1 MQTTAWQLP
10 RVDESSLASADLILL
25 SADGAARARF
35 TAAAALRPSP
45 RLQPCDLQ
53 QLHDPDALLSAIGRA
68 RGVLIH
74 LPSRHDDRDQVLR
87 FAARLAE
94 RGVALAVLREDDEAD
109 PALDAV
115 CNLPPSTLRRL
126 RQLLGDQRSNA
137 ASALINQFALACGLS
152 LLPEAAR

>member
-10 RVDESSLASADLILL
+10 PVDESSLATADLILL
-25 SADGAARARF
+25 SADAAARARF
-35 TAAAALRPSP
+35 AAAAALRRSP

-53 QLHDPDALLSAIGRA
+53 QLHDPDALLSAISAA

-74 LPSRHDDRDQVLR
+74 LPAGYDDRDLLLR
-87 FAARLAE
+87 FATGLVD
-94 RGVALAVLREDDEAD
+94 RGVALAVLREDDESD

-115 CNLPPSTLRRL
+115 SNLPRSTLRRL

-137 ASALINQFALACGLS
+137 ASALITQFALACGLS
-152 LLPEAAR
+152 LLPEAPR

>member
-25 SADGAARARF
+25 SVDDAARARF
-35 TAAAALRPSP
+35 AAAAALRSAP

-53 QLHDPDALLSAIGRA
+53 HLRDPEALHRAIGAA

-74 LPSRHDDRDQVLR
+74 LPAGHHYHAHILQL
-87 FAARLAE
+87 AALLAP
-94 RGVALAVLREDDEAD
+94 RGVALAVLRDDEGTD
-109 PALDAV
+109 EALDAV

-126 RQLLGDQRSNA
+126 RQLLGDQHGNP
-137 ASALINQFALACGLS
+137 SALINQFALACGLS
-152 LLPEAAR
+152 LLPEPN

>member
-25 SADGAARARF
+25 TTDAAARARF
-35 TAAAALRPSP
+35 TAAAALRRAP

-53 QLHDPDALLSAIGRA
+53 HLSDPDALHRAIASA

-74 LPSRHDDRDQVLR
+74 LPAGHHYRAEVLQL
-87 FAARLAE
+87 AALLAP
-94 RGVALAVLREDDEAD
+94 RGVALAVLYDGAD
-109 PALDAV
+109 PALDTV

-126 RQLLGDQRSNA
+126 RQLIGDQRSSA
-137 ASALINQFALACGLS
+137 ASALITQFALACGLS
-152 LLPEAAR
+152 LLPEAPR